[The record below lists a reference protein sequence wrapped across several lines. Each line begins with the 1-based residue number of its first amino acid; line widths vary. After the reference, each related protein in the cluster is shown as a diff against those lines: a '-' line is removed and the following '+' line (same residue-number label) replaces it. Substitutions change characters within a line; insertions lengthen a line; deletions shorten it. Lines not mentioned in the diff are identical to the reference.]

1 MADSLKTRRELTAG
15 GKTYHYH
22 SLKAA
27 EDAGLSN
34 IHRLPYSLKILLEN
48 QLRHEDGETVTQ
60 THIEAFAHW
69 LKDKHSDR
77 EIAYRPRES

>member
-48 QLRHEDGETVTQ
+48 QLRHELWKKQ
-60 THIEAFAHW
+60 S
-69 LKDKHSDR
+69 LKRILKRSLTG
-77 EIAYRPRES
+77 